1 MRSKAAIIAYVI
13 GGMNM
18 QDPIN
23 CHKTKAAGKPKP
35 FVVKD
40 LSLVSE
46 ETDPQG
52 MYTGVPEELYE
63 KPVQDADDL

>member
-1 MRSKAAIIAYVI
+1 
-13 GGMNM
+13 M

>member
-1 MRSKAAIIAYVI
+1 
-13 GGMNM
+13 M
-18 QDPIN
+18 QEHTN
-23 CHKTKAAGKPKP
+23 CHKTKPAGKPKP
-35 FVVKD
+35 VVVKD

-63 KPVQDADDL
+63 KPIQDADDL

>member
-1 MRSKAAIIAYVI
+1 
-13 GGMNM
+13 M
-18 QDPIN
+18 QDYSN
-23 CHKTKAAGKPKP
+23 CHKTGPNGCHKPKP
-35 FVVKD
+35 AKVKD
-40 LSLVSE
+40 LSLVSP